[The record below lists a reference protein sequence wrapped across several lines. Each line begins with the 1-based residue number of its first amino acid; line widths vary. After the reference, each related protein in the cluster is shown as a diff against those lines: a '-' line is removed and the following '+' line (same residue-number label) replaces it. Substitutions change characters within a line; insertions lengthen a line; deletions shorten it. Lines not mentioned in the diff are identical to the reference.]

1 MKIALIGYGKMGKE
15 IEKIAVERNHEIV
28 LRITKGNLSG
38 LTFSSLKNCDVAIDF
53 SQPDSAVGNIKACFD
68 AQIPVVVGTTGWYDS
83 FQEISK
89 LCTSSRNALFY
100 ATNFSIGV
108 NLFFK
113 INATVAKLMNNHKEY
128 DIKME
133 EIHHLQKLDHP
144 SGTGI
149 TLAEKI
155 IEQHDS
161 KSEWIGSLEDEPIN
175 PRAHQL
181 HIKALRE
188 HNVPGTHSVSYT
200 SEIDTITLT
209 HEAHSRKGFALGAVL
224 AAEFMPNRRG
234 IFNMNDLLNL

>member
-15 IEKIAVERNHEIV
+15 IEKIALERNHDIG
-28 LRITKGNLSG
+28 LKITANNLEDF
-38 LTFSSLKNCDVAIDF
+38 TVENLKKCDVAIDF
-53 SQPDSAVGNIKACFD
+53 SLPTSAVSNIQACFN
-68 AQIPVVVGTTGWYDS
+68 AGTPVVVGTTGWYDS
-83 FQEISK
+83 FEKISS
-89 LCTSSRNALFY
+89 LCADKKGGLFY
-100 ATNFSIGV
+100 ATNFSVGV

-113 INATVAKLMNNHKEY
+113 MNAIVAKMMNNHREY
-128 DIKME
+128 DVKME

-161 KSEWIGSLEDEPIN
+161 KAEWIGSLEEEKITPLSN
-175 PRAHQL
+175 QL

-209 HEAHSRKGFALGAVL
+209 HEAHSRKGFAMGAVL
-224 AAEFMPNRRG
+224 AAEFMPHKNG